1 MPNNHLSGQG
11 CSKCSGKYKPNLTEF
26 IEKCVKIHGNKYFY
40 NKVNYINNYSKII
53 LECPLHGD
61 FSQTPNNHLMGQGC
75 LKCSGNHKMS
85 NLEFIKMSND
95 IHLNKYLYEKVNY
108 TNCETKVEITCKK
121 HGSFNQTPYRHLKGD
136 GCSKCS
142 GKYKPNTEEFIDKC
156 YLSHGDK
163 YIYDKVIYYNKHTKI
178 IITCKE
184 HGDFS
189 QTPNHHLKGTGC
201 PVCKKSKGEAKI
213 ENILKENM
221 VCYKPQYSF
230 PDLKYQNLLYFDFG
244 IFDNND
250 NLKYLLEFNGE
261 QHYKFKPFFHKTEED
276 FLVSQLRDVL
286 KKDYCEKNNIPLY
299 IIKYDEDINEKINKL
314 IK

>member
-1 MPNNHLSGQG
+1 MLNTKKFIEKSIIKHGNKFIYNKVNYINSKLKVIISCKIHGDFEQMPNNHLSGQG

-136 GCSKCS
+136 GC
-142 GKYKPNTEEFIDKC
+142 
-156 YLSHGDK
+156 
-163 YIYDKVIYYNKHTKI
+163 
-178 IITCKE
+178 
-184 HGDFS
+184 
-189 QTPNHHLKGTGC
+189 
-201 PVCKKSKGEAKI
+201 
-213 ENILKENM
+213 
-221 VCYKPQYSF
+221 
-230 PDLKYQNLLYFDFG
+230 
-244 IFDNND
+244 
-250 NLKYLLEFNGE
+250 
-261 QHYKFKPFFHKTEED
+261 
-276 FLVSQLRDVL
+276 
-286 KKDYCEKNNIPLY
+286 
-299 IIKYDEDINEKINKL
+299 
-314 IK
+314 